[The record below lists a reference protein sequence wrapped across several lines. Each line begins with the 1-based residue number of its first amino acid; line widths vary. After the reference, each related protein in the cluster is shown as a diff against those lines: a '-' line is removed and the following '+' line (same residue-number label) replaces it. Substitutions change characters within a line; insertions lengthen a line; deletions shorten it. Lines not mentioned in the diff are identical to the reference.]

1 MFDEN
6 EIDIEYSFL
15 DKSTLEKPNYHWTN
29 TDNPIDFPMT
39 QCTCHTCL
47 PISALDP
54 STMFMRL
61 CPTCGNKR
69 CPKATH
75 HDNAC
80 TDSNEPN
87 QAGSVY

>member
-1 MFDEN
+1 MSEFKIVPLDDPKLKEF
-6 EIDIEYSFL
+6 EI
-15 DKSTLEKPNYHWTN
+15 KRNYHYSN
-29 TDNPIDFPMT
+29 TDNPIDFPR
-39 QCTCHTCL
+39 CWCHTCL

-54 STMFMRL
+54 TTVFMRL

-80 TDSNEPN
+80 TNSNEPN